1 MKKDKPDPYSKAVL
15 LNINSFDNFFIK
27 LKYVISYYL
36 SMNSIKKFFKNI
48 DIYAYISIILSTIF
62 FILFSIFS
70 YKQYLSVGD
79 SAFDLGVTAN
89 VLYYFIHGYS
99 FYSPLLGSNLLSQHF
114 ALFDFLIVPVYFIY
128 QSPISL
134 LIFENFF
141 TAYAGLILYFISRN
155 FLNDKLKSK
164 FYLNLISIMFLI
176 LYEMSPYTQ
185 SLISFPFHR
194 EAFLPFFFFLAIY
207 SFFNEKRILHYF
219 SLAMIVSLHSN
230 FIFIVGVILLY
241 ELFYLR
247 TYKGKNIKIWLSKK
261 YNAHK
266 NINIL
271 YFIIFV
277 VILYLYFVFA
287 GFMKGY
293 ISGSI
298 NFSTMPTS
306 GASGSAAGSPLGL
319 ILLIFKNPHLLIK
332 YILIGYPSKI
342 FYLKFMIEGTLIM
355 ALFSPL
361 SLIMTLPY
369 LLYAIPSSYSS
380 YYQLG
385 YQYTALLL
393 APIFISMIIGF
404 YNILRIIEKI
414 NNKYLTKN
422 KIKNMKIFAKIGFT
436 AFITIM
442 IIVSIVMMPYG
453 LFGPIEH
460 NPHGSQMQHLKNFNN
475 NAEGIYLIN
484 ISKSIP
490 KNAYILTQNNLMP
503 YFSNHPHIYQPP
515 LNSNYKNNTSMFQYI
530 IVQNTSYWASCNNP
544 SLNSIV
550 HNDLNNHTYKVI
562 PSYKKYNIS
571 VLERN

>member
-1 MKKDKPDPYSKAVL
+1 M
-15 LNINSFDNFFIK
+15 
-27 LKYVISYYL
+27 
-36 SMNSIKKFFKNI
+36 
-48 DIYAYISIILSTIF
+48 DIYTFIAIILSTIF

-89 VLYYFIHGYS
+89 LLYYFIHGYS
-99 FYSPLLGSNLLSQHF
+99 FYSPLLGFNLLSQHF

-141 TAYAGLILYFISRN
+141 TAYAGIILYFISRN

-164 FYLNLISIMFLI
+164 FYLNLISIMFLV

-261 YNAHK
+261 HNAHK
-266 NINIL
+266 NINL
-271 YFIIFV
+271 GYFIIFV

-293 ISGSI
+293 ISGGI
-298 NFSTMPTS
+298 NFSSMPST
-306 GASGSAAGSPLGL
+306 GASGSPSGSPLGL
-319 ILLIFKNPHLLIK
+319 ILLLFKNPHLFIK

-342 FYLKFMIEGTLIM
+342 FYLKFMIKGTLVM

-361 SLIMTLPY
+361 SLIMTIPY
-369 LLYAIPSSYSS
+369 MLYAMPSSYAS

-393 APIFISMIIGF
+393 APIFVSMIIGF

-414 NNKYLTKN
+414 NNKYLTKR
-422 KIKNMKIFAKIGFT
+422 KIKNIKIFAKIGLT
-436 AFITIM
+436 TFIAIM
-442 IIVSIVMMPYG
+442 IIVSIVIMPYG
-453 LFGPIEH
+453 LFGPIDH
-460 NPHGSQMQHLKNFNN
+460 NPHGSQMEHLNNFNSD
-475 NAEGIYLIN
+475 AAGIYLIN

-503 YFSNHPHIYQPP
+503 YFSNHFNVYQP
-515 LNSNYKNNTSMFQYI
+515 SFGTTYKNNTSKFQYI
-530 IVQNTSYWASCNNP
+530 VVQNTSYWAKCNDP

-550 HNDLNNHTYKVI
+550 HNDLNNHTYKI
-562 PSYKKYNIS
+562 ISSYKKYNIY